1 MASKSEK
8 VKLSPLDAFLISC
21 EVSKGSPTTHTRIP
35 GGGMPAGS
43 YNIPPERL
51 DEFYKLYYDEAFLKG
66 KQFSFTET
74 TTPTRPALVDLDFH
88 FEHTIT
94 KHQFKMSQIKTFV
107 EHWCYAITDVL
118 EIAKN
123 FEIFVML
130 KDRPVLKSPGVA
142 SDGVHIMI
150 PEVCMGQNVQQ
161 HVREVVLP
169 KLEEIFGTMN
179 HINRDWNTVY
189 DKSVFRGQW
198 QLYGSQK
205 PEGRPYKVVHKF
217 VWDYDSS
224 KIIED
229 TPLDSDFETIENI
242 KKLSSRNI
250 DQAKCPELSD
260 VGKQILGTTETKKIA
275 PPTSGF
281 QTYGK
286 STLSEESLIE
296 IVAHVMNIKNDSTTE
311 YDLWYKLGQ
320 ALFNLGPTDEVLYK
334 AWLDWS
340 RKSPK
345 HDEKACEKAWSKFTR
360 RQDGE
365 RVSSGTIRYMSKISN
380 PEHYKEIQ
388 ADSIHTMMINSAYS
402 QAEYDVARIMHK
414 MYGEYFKCI
423 SPKDRVW
430 YVFEG
435 HMWVESKDGMAVRS
449 LLSTEIFDKFA
460 TMATKYS
467 LMRDQQPA
475 DSEEYEKFDDIRE
488 RLETI
493 RTKLKK
499 TSFKENVMKE
509 CSEVFFDGKFFDNLD
524 KSTMLLGCLNGVFDM
539 NTMDFRNGRPEDMIS
554 KSTQIE
560 YDPSK
565 HWTDVPHADELIKFL
580 KDIQPDDAIR
590 EYLLDFM
597 CSTLCGVA
605 YDELFHIMTGGGG
618 NGKSLLF
625 EAIMSAVLGEYY
637 ALLPVSV
644 ATKKRGKSNEASPE
658 LLKAKGARLLV
669 LKEPDDGDGMNA
681 GAIKDLTPGDRVYC
695 RPLRKDPV
703 EFILQAK
710 LILMCNDK
718 PKMNAKDGGLMRR
731 LRVIFFGIQFVD
743 EPTEKNHRIKDGTLK
758 RRIGTWAPALLALL
772 IQRYI
777 AKKGVIQLKPIKE
790 IMEYTEE
797 YRRENDGIAKF
808 YADCISIDNESF
820 TIPYTNKSEIN
831 FVLREWKR
839 ENTEFGTIKIDDVIN
854 FIKKKHGEPE
864 KAGWKYMR
872 CRNPYMDS

>member
-1 MASKSEK
+1 MAPKSDK
-8 VKLSPLDAFLISC
+8 VKLTPLDAFLISC

-35 GGGMPAGS
+35 GAGMPAGS

-66 KQFSFTET
+66 NQYSFTET
-74 TTPTRPALVDLDFH
+74 TTISRPALVDLDFH
-88 FEHTIT
+88 FESTIT
-94 KHQFKMSQIKTFV
+94 KHQFKMSQIKQFV
-107 EHWCYAITDVL
+107 EHWCNTITDVL
-118 EIAKN
+118 EIKQN
-123 FEIFVML
+123 MEIVVML
-130 KDRPVLKSPGVA
+130 KDRPVHKGAGIV
-142 SDGVHIMI
+142 SDGVHLMI
-150 PEVCMGQNVQQ
+150 PGVCMTHNVQQ
-161 HVREVVLP
+161 HVRDVVI
-169 KLEEIFGTMN
+169 KDLEEIFGSLN

-189 DKSVFRGQW
+189 DKSVFKGQW

-205 PEGRPYKVVHKF
+205 PEGRPYKAVHQF
-217 VWDYDSS
+217 VWSVEDC

-229 TPLDSDFETIENI
+229 TPLDSDFETIENV
-242 KKLSSRNI
+242 KKLSSRNL
-250 DQAKCPELSD
+250 DMDKCPELTEI
-260 VGKQILGTTETKKIA
+260 GKKVIGSEPKKVV
-275 PPTSGF
+275 PPSSSF

-286 STLSEESLIE
+286 SALSEEVLNE
-296 IVAHVMNIKNDSTTE
+296 IISHIMNIKNTSDTE
-311 YDLWYKLGQ
+311 YDLWYKVGQ
-320 ALFNLGPTDEVLYK
+320 ALFNLGPTDEILYK
-334 AWLDWS
+334 TWLEWS
-340 RKSPK
+340 RRSPK
-345 HDEKACEKAWSKFTR
+345 HDEKACDKAWSKFTR
-360 RQDGE
+360 RQDGD
-365 RVSSGTIRYMSKISN
+365 RVSSGTIRYLSKISN
-380 PEHYKEIQ
+380 PERYKEIQ
-388 ADSIHTMMINSAYS
+388 AESIHTMMINSAYS
-402 QAEYDVARIMHK
+402 QAEYDVAKIMHK
-414 MYGEYFKCI
+414 MYGEYFKCVY
-423 SPKDRVW
+423 PKERVW
-430 YVFEG
+430 YVFES
-435 HMWVESKDGMAVRS
+435 HMWVESKDGMAIRS

-460 TMATKYS
+460 MMATKYS
-467 LMRDQQPA
+467 VMRDQQPA

-509 CSEVFFDGKFFDNLD
+509 CAEVFFDGKFFDNLD

-539 NTMDFRNGRPEDMIS
+539 NTMEFRNGHPEDMIS

-565 HWTDVPHADELIKFL
+565 LWTEVPYADELMKFL
-580 KDIQPDDAIR
+580 KDIQPSDDLR
-590 EYLLDFM
+590 EYMLDFL
-597 CSTLCGVA
+597 CSTLCGA
-605 YDELFHIMTGGGG
+605 SYDELFHIMTGGGG

-625 EAIMSAVLGEYY
+625 EALMSTVLGEYY

-681 GAIKDLTPGDRVYC
+681 GAIKDLTPGDRIYC

-743 EPTEKNHRIKDGTLK
+743 EPTEKHHRTKDGTLK
-758 RRIGTWAPALLALL
+758 RRINQWGQALLAML
-772 IQRYI
+772 IQRFI
-777 AKKGVIQLKPIKE
+777 ARKGIIQLKPIRQ

-797 YRRENDGIAKF
+797 YRKENDGVAKF
-808 YADCISIDNESF
+808 YSDCISMDEESF
-820 TIPYTNKSEIN
+820 TIPYTNKTEIN
-831 FVLREWKR
+831 FVLKEWKR
-839 ENTEFGTIKIDDVIN
+839 ENMEFNTIKIDDVIA
-854 FIKKKHGEPE
+854 FVTKKHGVPE
-864 KAGWKYMR
+864 KAGWKFMR